1 MSRLHAGAG
10 RGAASAALV
19 RKVINVGQPASLM
32 LPKAVP
38 IVIGWSTTS
47 TDPLLDVDLFV
58 QLLGP

>member
-1 MSRLHAGAG
+1 MQERAGAP
-10 RGAASAALV
+10 RPPLWYA
-19 RKVINVGQPASLM
+19 RVINVGQPASVM